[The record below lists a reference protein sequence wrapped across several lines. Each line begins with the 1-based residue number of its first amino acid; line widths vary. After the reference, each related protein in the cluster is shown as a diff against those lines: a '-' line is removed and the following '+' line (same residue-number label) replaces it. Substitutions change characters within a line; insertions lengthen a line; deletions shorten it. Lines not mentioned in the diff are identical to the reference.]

1 VRLFEAYK
9 EEIRHEYG
17 QEGKANLKR
26 GGRNNAAKL
35 LCQSTVFQ
43 KEKS

>member
-1 VRLFEAYK
+1 MEVN
-9 EEIRHEYG
+9 HYG

-26 GGRNNAAKL
+26 GGRDNAAEL
-35 LCQSTVFQ
+35 LRQSAVFQ

>member
-1 VRLFEAYK
+1 MIMEVN
-9 EEIRHEYG
+9 HYG
-17 QEGKANLKR
+17 QEGKAKLKR
-26 GGRNNAAKL
+26 GGRDNAAKL